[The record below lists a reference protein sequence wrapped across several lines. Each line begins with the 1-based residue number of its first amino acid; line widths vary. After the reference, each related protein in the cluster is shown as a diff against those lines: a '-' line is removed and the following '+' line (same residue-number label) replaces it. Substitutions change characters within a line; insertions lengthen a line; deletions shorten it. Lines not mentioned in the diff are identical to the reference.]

1 MLNKV
6 RRTSAAP
13 WRWRRVVELA
23 QPKWDGGYA
32 VPIALSLAGVG
43 AVTVFLF
50 AARGLID
57 LDHAAF
63 GYLIPVIV
71 AATRWGIAPAL
82 ISAAA
87 GVAATAFFFYE
98 PIFDIRVYR
107 PAHIADLLLFAIVA
121 AVTAQLGNRVREHEL
136 AARRREEE
144 MKALY
149 FFSRRLSVASRPA
162 DIYAAIRDHLS
173 AITGCRIV
181 FFATGTESAEG
192 SPQWHDVPPVVQ
204 AAVNNISRGK
214 GNERNA
220 DLQDGMTGASWL
232 IRPLLQRDTAVGIL
246 AIELGRV
253 SQPGLAA
260 ISERVDVALGE
271 AVDTLERID
280 VAHAIGEARVRAEAE
295 TLREALI
302 GSVSHDLRTPLASIG
317 GSASVLAQA
326 PAVAQEERLAALVD
340 VIRIETERLNTDI
353 QNLLDAGRI
362 SSAGVRAHLDWADPS
377 DIINAAIRRQQ
388 HRLSGHRVDVKLA
401 QDSPLVRVDPILVK
415 RAISQIVDN
424 AVKYSRAGS
433 SIGVTAKPGNGSVEI
448 AVTDAGAGLTA
459 EERAHMFERFYRG
472 SRHRSAAPGSGLGL
486 WIAQAFV
493 IASGGELEARSD
505 GAGRG
510 TTVTVRL
517 PAPPEAETGSL
528 EDGDE

>member
-1 MLNKV
+1 M
-6 RRTSAAP
+6 
-13 WRWRRVVELA
+13 
-23 QPKWDGGYA
+23 
-32 VPIALSLAGVG
+32 
-43 AVTVFLF
+43 
-50 AARGLID
+50 
-57 LDHAAF
+57 
-63 GYLIPVIV
+63 
-71 AATRWGIAPAL
+71 
-82 ISAAA
+82 
-87 GVAATAFFFYE
+87 
-98 PIFDIRVYR
+98 
-107 PAHIADLLLFAIVA
+107 
-121 AVTAQLGNRVREHEL
+121 
-136 AARRREEE
+136 
-144 MKALY
+144 
-149 FFSRRLSVASRPA
+149 
-162 DIYAAIRDHLS
+162 
-173 AITGCRIV
+173 
-181 FFATGTESAEG
+181 
-192 SPQWHDVPPVVQ
+192 
-204 AAVNNISRGK
+204 
-214 GNERNA
+214 
-220 DLQDGMTGASWL
+220 
-232 IRPLLQRDTAVGIL
+232 
-246 AIELGRV
+246 
-253 SQPGLAA
+253 
-260 ISERVDVALGE
+260 
-271 AVDTLERID
+271 
-280 VAHAIGEARVRAEAE
+280 
-295 TLREALI
+295 
-302 GSVSHDLRTPLASIG
+302 
-317 GSASVLAQA
+317 LAQA

-377 DIINAAIRRQQ
+377 DIINAAIGRQQ

-401 QDSPLVRVDPILVK
+401 QDLPLVRVDPILVK

-517 PAPPEAETGSL
+517 PAPPEAGTDSL